1 MNKIKKYTYH
11 YSVPV
16 EFHGS
21 KFPFIR
27 TKNLTREEFIRITGI
42 DPVTNKCIYT

>member
-1 MNKIKKYTYH
+1 MNEIKKYTY

-21 KFPFIR
+21 KFPIVD
-27 TKNLTREEFIRITGI
+27 TKQLTRKEFISITGI